1 MNGSN
6 DTERWP
12 HSLQIT
18 VFLNCPWKLCAT
30 TVLFLLRYFSQY
42 LSASIASYSQG
53 QISLG
58 MEHENTDIHGC
69 TFIMAVKVK
78 IQFNLSKNIANN
90 DQICTTITL

>member
-6 DTERWP
+6 DMERWP

-58 MEHENTDIHGC
+58 MEHENTY
-69 TFIMAVKVK
+69 FINK
-78 IQFNLSKNIANN
+78 IPCMKIKPQKFLISY
-90 DQICTTITL
+90 